1 VYFDEFQSRRS
12 YNPPIAIAASDDQ
25 RIEEIG
31 RTLLRRHRSIGRA
44 MAKRIVAEIPEYET
58 AGTDTVADLESLAIE
73 TARLLGEMLA
83 GEIRGDRD
91 DLAVIRE
98 RVARRVDQGIA
109 LEPFLHAYRVAQGE
123 YWRACSRQS
132 QAADISREAAFAL
145 GSRLHEAMDT
155 ITAHAAEGYLREELR
170 VSRRSGRATR
180 DLVEGLIAGGTE
192 EVGRR
197 PAAAAGLDLGG
208 ELTVAVVRAEGAG
221 RSLDDELE
229 ALRAALEETA
239 AGRRARR
246 LLAVRQGELVVIAA
260 DRDGALRESLEAVR
274 ANASGRRL
282 DVRVGIGRPATGAES
297 VGGGYRESLLA
308 LTYTSVQRPLLSL
321 AELGSLQ
328 VAVAG
333 ADLTSRQVIES
344 HGAEYAALS
353 DPTRTHV
360 AATVRAFAAA
370 SLNVT
375 TAASDLGLHPNTLR
389 YRLDRIAEQTG
400 HDPRTF
406 TGLVELICVL
416 EAEGQAK
423 ASR

>member
-1 VYFDEFQSRRS
+1 
-12 YNPPIAIAASDDQ
+12 
-25 RIEEIG
+25 
-31 RTLLRRHRSIGRA
+31 
-44 MAKRIVAEIPEYET
+44 MAKRIVTEIPEYES
-58 AGTDTVADLESLAIE
+58 AGADVVADLESLAIE

-83 GEIRGDRD
+83 GEIHGDRD
-91 DLAVIRE
+91 DLAEVRR
-98 RVARRVDQGIA
+98 RVVRRVDQGIA

-132 QAADISREAAFAL
+132 QAADLSREAAFAL

-155 ITAHAAEGYLREELR
+155 ITAQAAEGYLREESR
-170 VSRRSGRATR
+170 VNRRSGRATR
-180 DLVEGLIAGGTE
+180 DLVERLIAGRAEG
-192 EVGRR
+192 VGRR

-208 ELTVAVVRAEGAG
+208 ELTVAVVRTEGAG
-221 RSLDDELE
+221 ISLDDDLE
-229 ALRAALEETA
+229 SLRAALEETA

-260 DRDGALRESLEAVR
+260 DRAGALRESLEMMR
-274 ANASGRRL
+274 AAAASGRRL
-282 DVRVGIGRPATGAES
+282 DVRVGIGRPAVGAEG
-297 VGGGYRESLLA
+297 VAGGYREALLA
-308 LTYTSVQRPLLSL
+308 LSYTSVQQPLLSL

-328 VAVAG
+328 VAIAG

-344 HGAEYAALS
+344 HGAEYAALP
-353 DPTRTHV
+353 DPTRSHV

-389 YRLDRIAEQTG
+389 YRLGRIAEQTG

-406 TGLVELICVL
+406 SGLVELICVL
-416 EAEGQAK
+416 EAEGQAVS
-423 ASR
+423 AR

>member
-1 VYFDEFQSRRS
+1 
-12 YNPPIAIAASDDQ
+12 
-25 RIEEIG
+25 
-31 RTLLRRHRSIGRA
+31 
-44 MAKRIVAEIPEYET
+44 MAKRIVTEIPEYET
-58 AGTDTVADLESLAIE
+58 AGADVVADLESLAIE

-91 DLAVIRE
+91 DLAVIRR

-132 QAADISREAAFAL
+132 QAADLSREAAFAL

-155 ITAHAAEGYLREELR
+155 ITAQAAEGYLREESR
-170 VSRRSGRATR
+170 VNRRSGRATR
-180 DLVEGLIAGGTE
+180 DLVERLIAGRAEG
-192 EVGRR
+192 VGRR

-208 ELTVAVVRAEGAG
+208 ELTVAVVRTEGAG
-221 RSLDDELE
+221 LSLDDDLE
-229 ALRAALEETA
+229 SLRAALEETA

-260 DRDGALRESLEAVR
+260 DRDGALRESLETVR
-274 ANASGRRL
+274 AATVTGRRL
-282 DVRVGIGRPATGAES
+282 DVRVGLGRPAVGAES
-297 VGGGYRESLLA
+297 VAASYREALLA
-308 LTYTSVQRPLLSL
+308 LSYTSVQRPVLSL

-344 HGAEYAALS
+344 HGAEYAALPDS
-353 DPTRTHV
+353 TRTHV

-406 TGLVELICVL
+406 AGLVELICVL
-416 EAEGQAK
+416 EAEG
-423 ASR
+423 